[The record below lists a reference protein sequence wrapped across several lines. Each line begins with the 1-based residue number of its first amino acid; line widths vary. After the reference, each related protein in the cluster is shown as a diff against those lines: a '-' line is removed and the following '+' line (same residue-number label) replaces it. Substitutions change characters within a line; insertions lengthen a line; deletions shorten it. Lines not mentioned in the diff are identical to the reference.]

1 MSWQEIESQFPT
13 PGDFIFW
20 LIQILHSPIDP
31 VVGSRAIIDRYTNQ
45 RIIIRTIGDKE
56 MPNEEIDWLDGC
68 IPFTG
73 VGADQTTG
81 VIGLPE
87 GIFVED
93 LVKTVIV
100 FDDNTEDGLA
110 EIKKADLKPEMKIA
124 NIKFWEARIP
134 ADVLVVDAIGNSMSR
149 EAWFHSISPATGE
162 ERQTDGLA
170 IWAAKKLRMK
180 IDGKGVH
187 T

>member
-1 MSWQEIESQFPT
+1 MSLSNISAEDLLEIISLFGN
-13 PGDFIFW
+13 PGN
-20 LIQILHSPIDP
+20 PIIRLKAR
-31 VVGSRAIIDRYTNQ
+31 VNQYTVQ
-45 RIIIRTIGDKE
+45 TIIISNKGDKE
-56 MPNEEIDWLDGC
+56 MAEEIDWLDGC

-100 FDDNTEDGLA
+100 FDDNTEDGLV
-110 EIKKADLKPEMKIA
+110 EIKKTDLKAGMKIA

-149 EAWFHSISPATGE
+149 EAWFHSISPITGE

-180 IDGKGVH
+180 SNGGGIH
-187 T
+187 F